1 MLLEVTRKETKTYGF
16 GSTAA
21 GTWEEKEEGMACRG
35 RIALPA
41 AVLLL
46 VIGSIAIFPR
56 VGQTAGQMRSVTGI
70 VEEVS
75 GNSISIQGKS
85 HNLEGVP
92 VVNPSGR
99 RLAVSE
105 IVRGKKVDLYFRNG
119 QIASVVVYD
128 SMVE

>member
-1 MLLEVTRKETKTYGF
+1 MG
-16 GSTAA
+16 
-21 GTWEEKEEGMACRG
+21 CRG

-56 VGQTAGQMRSVTGI
+56 VGQTAGQMKSVTGI

-75 GNSISIQGKS
+75 GNTIYIQGKS

-92 VVNPSGR
+92 VIHPSGKG
-99 RLAVSE
+99 LAVSE

-119 QIASVVVYD
+119 QITSVVVYD
-128 SMVE
+128 PMVE

>member
-1 MLLEVTRKETKTYGF
+1 MTD
-16 GSTAA
+16 
-21 GTWEEKEEGMACRG
+21 RG
-35 RIALPA
+35 GIALLA

-70 VEEVS
+70 VEGVS

-99 RLAVSE
+99 RLAVSD

-119 QIASVVVYD
+119 RITSVVVYD
-128 SMVE
+128 PMVE